1 MVSKARHPVG
11 SGLANILTTARDLLL
26 WWQLTGQRQSQEGKR
41 AQGCLP
47 VFFCS
52 LLFRSLQLLKA
63 MPSLHITNHWKF
75 SPQLSFSSFCFAH
88 IDLIC
93 LGESV
98 LDDLRWPGN
107 IVWSTKCSP
116 GIHFFVNK
124 MLSAAKIVSRQ
135 KWEECTLWRPQFS
148 PSYRQMMPS
157 EFWLLH
163 FFQSMENMG
172 NCK

>member
-1 MVSKARHPVG
+1 MDWQTFSPQQGICCFDGSSQDKGKARKEKEHRAVSLCSSAACFLGAYSFWRPCHH
-11 SGLANILTTARDLLL
+11 STLL
-26 WWQLTGQRQSQEGKR
+26 
-41 AQGCLP
+41 
-47 VFFCS
+47 
-52 LLFRSLQLLKA
+52 
-63 MPSLHITNHWKF
+63 ITEN
-75 SPQLSFSSFCFAH
+75 SVPQLSFSSFCFAH